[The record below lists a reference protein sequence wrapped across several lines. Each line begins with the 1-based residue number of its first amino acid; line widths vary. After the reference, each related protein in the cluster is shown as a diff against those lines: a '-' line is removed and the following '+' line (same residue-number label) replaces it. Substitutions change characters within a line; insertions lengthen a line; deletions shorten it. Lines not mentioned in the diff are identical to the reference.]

1 MNDRQ
6 ASSGI
11 IKDKNMNGGKTN
23 AACANRKHAAIFP
36 WFRTKMYGNMLF
48 VDAEKQY
55 AVPYIATNTYIC

>member
-36 WFRTKMYGNMLF
+36 WFRTKIYG
-48 VDAEKQY
+48 
-55 AVPYIATNTYIC
+55 ICCLLMRGNGMHCRI

>member
-48 VDAEKQY
+48 VDAEKRY
-55 AVPYIATNTYIC
+55 AVPYIAANTCIC